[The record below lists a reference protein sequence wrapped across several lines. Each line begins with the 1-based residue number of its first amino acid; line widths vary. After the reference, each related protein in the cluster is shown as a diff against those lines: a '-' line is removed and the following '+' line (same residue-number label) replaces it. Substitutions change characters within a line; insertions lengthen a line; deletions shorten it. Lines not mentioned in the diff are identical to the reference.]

1 MSGWRLSQHG
11 TDLLCTPNPRMV
23 YTREVKLPPATLRA
37 VGYVRVS
44 TDEQA
49 DSGLGL
55 DAQRAA
61 IEAETARRGW
71 ELHGVYT
78 DTASGKTLS
87 RRPGLEDA
95 LAKLDRGDA
104 DALVVAKLDRL
115 SRSTKD
121 FGTLMERA
129 QRRGWAP
136 VVLDLGVD
144 TTTPAGELVAS
155 VMVSVAQWER
165 RAIGQRTK
173 EALAAKK
180 AQGAILGRP
189 RQLPAATRA
198 RIVGMRSNG
207 LSLRAIS
214 DTLNSEG
221 VPTAQGGA
229 LWHAST
235 IRNIV

>member
-1 MSGWRLSQHG
+1 MDLSH
-11 TDLLCTPNPRMV
+11 
-23 YTREVKLPPATLRA
+23 ATLRA

-55 DAQRAA
+55 KAQRVA
-61 IEAETARRGW
+61 IEAETTRRGW
-71 ELHGVYT
+71 DLLDIYT
-78 DTASGKTLS
+78 DTASGKSLA
-87 RRPGLEDA
+87 RRPGLEAA
-95 LAKLDRGDA
+95 LSTLDRGNA

-121 FGTLMERA
+121 FGALMERA
-129 QRRGWAP
+129 QRRDWAP

-173 EALAAKK
+173 EALAAKR

-189 RQLPAATRA
+189 RQLPEATRK
-198 RIVGMRSNG
+198 RIVRMRGKG
-207 LSLRAIS
+207 LSLRAIAE
-214 DTLNSEG
+214 TLDSEG

-235 IRNIV
+235 IRKIIADV

>member
-1 MSGWRLSQHG
+1 MSTSPG
-11 TDLLCTPNPRMV
+11 NP
-23 YTREVKLPPATLRA
+23 LRA

-44 TDEQA
+44 TDDQA

-55 DAQRAA
+55 EAQRAA
-61 IEAETARRGW
+61 IEGEAARRGW
-71 ELHGVYT
+71 DLVRVFT
-78 DTASGKTLS
+78 DTASGKSLS
-87 RRPGLEDA
+87 RRPGLEQA
-95 LAKLDRGDA
+95 LATLESGGA
-104 DALVVAKLDRL
+104 DALVVSKLDRL

-121 FGTLMERA
+121 FGELMERA
-129 QRRGWAP
+129 QRKGWAP

-180 AQGAILGRP
+180 AQGARLGRP
-189 RQLPAATRA
+189 RQLPEATRK
-198 RIVGMRSNG
+198 RVIRLHRKG
-207 LSLRAIS
+207 LSLRAIAE
-214 DTLNSEG
+214 TLNEAG

-229 LWHAST
+229 RWHAST
-235 IRNIV
+235 VRKIVAG